1 MIVARPPYVPA
12 LPAPAPFE
20 TPALYSPYPGQ
31 EFPSGEMKAIESSN
45 DQGTQALQRYPTA
58 AMYTD
63 PYGYHSFGIP
73 SHASYYQEM
82 LQSHAKME
90 HDRYLEA
97 RETIVARAE
106 AAQEELL
113 KREAVLA
120 EKEAT
125 HKQHLEDRE
134 VLLRKAQKEW
144 RPQVSAYASNQYPF
158 NRSRF
163 QQSRS
168 PFAYEQT
175 LLQKHR
181 LDRSIKAY
189 GDELSQLEMQRNR
202 FEEELHTMVES
213 RS

>member
-1 MIVARPPYVPA
+1 
-12 LPAPAPFE
+12 
-20 TPALYSPYPGQ
+20 
-31 EFPSGEMKAIESSN
+31 
-45 DQGTQALQRYPTA
+45 
-58 AMYTD
+58 MYAD
-63 PYGYHSFGIP
+63 PYGYHSYGIP

-97 RETIVARAE
+97 REAIVTRAE

-120 EKEAT
+120 AKEAA
-125 HKQHLEDRE
+125 HKQHLEERE
-134 VLLRKAQKEW
+134 ALLRKSQKEW
-144 RPQVSAYASNQYPF
+144 RPKVSSYAANQYPF

-168 PFAYEQT
+168 PFVYEQT

-181 LDRSIKAY
+181 LDRSIEAY
-189 GDELSQLEMQRNR
+189 VDELDQLEVQRSC
-202 FEEELHTMVES
+202 FEKELQTMVES